1 MMRAVALPRR
11 PSKSSPPESLSPQSA
26 ASLGSR
32 LEPSVSLAEANAAA
46 QVITQVRESEPRVAA
61 YVQAANHLLALEPML
76 VDHAHRL
83 RAFSSW
89 GTGPLDNDSTLAVSA
104 SASTGA
110 DALSGTMGPSGDM
123 SPSLA
128 PATRPVPAALDAR
141 IAELE
146 VLLGSLRWLVPRLE
160 ALTSR
165 FLSHTHAYQF
175 QWGPVGTLDRG
186 DVMIL
191 YGAPVPGLSET
202 EVAAVSVPAID
213 FQGPLPNPGV
223 AMPQLPWADRVATI
237 ISQVADLEPLYA
249 RVSAAARA
257 FAGHVHRAP
266 LACTV
271 NSLLRQPASAAT
283 ALVAFISAHS
293 SVDPSITR
301 FGRGG

>member
-1 MMRAVALPRR
+1 MLAVAHPRG
-11 PSKSSPPESLSPQSA
+11 PSKRSPPESLHPARAVST
-26 ASLGSR
+26 GGR
-32 LEPSVSLAEANAAA
+32 VEPSVSVAEANAAG

-76 VDHAHRL
+76 VDHVHRL
-83 RAFSSW
+83 RSFSSW
-89 GTGPLDNDSTLAVSA
+89 GTGPLDNDSTLVISA
-104 SASTGA
+104 WASTGV
-110 DALSGTMGPSGDM
+110 DALAGTKGPSGDM

-128 PATRPVPAALDAR
+128 PASRPVAAALDAR

-146 VLLGSLRWLVPRLE
+146 VLLGSLRWLAPRLE

-165 FLSHTHAYQF
+165 FVAHTHAYQF

-191 YGAPVPGLSET
+191 YAAPVSGLSET
-202 EVAAVSVPAID
+202 EAAAVSVPVID

-223 AMPQLPWADRVATI
+223 AMPQLAWADRVATI

-257 FAGHVHRAP
+257 FAGHVHHAP
-266 LACTV
+266 LGCTL

-283 ALVAFISAHS
+283 ALVAFVSAHG
-293 SVDPSITR
+293 SVDPSVTR